1 MTNER
6 LMIREG
12 RADEAD
18 MVAIEAWITAGA
30 LRAPG
35 AAPAPP
41 QSLASFTSWLQ
52 RMAAAGVAITAPDQE
67 LVVYLLSAN
76 SSRTT
81 NNGIV
86 IETRFVKTRAS
97 GEPYTRGRTAH
108 LERLGLGE
116 YGLHSATS
124 LDRDIAG
131 LLLAGGGYWR
141 GPTLAGRSGYHAIA
155 ALLESGR
162 CFWQDSSS
170 PPLSAGP
177 SRELELAWLNTGA
190 DGALELTSIF
200 SGSTLL
206 LGTAGEHFRFERD
219 SPCHVTWLQVA
230 YNRGE
235 SAGAGA
241 ATSSHDA
248 DVGELPTSFASM
260 TRAVCAWVMWC
271 VSCAFKVPT
280 RHRTIPAQRQRD
292 MSPRRVH
299 T

>member
-1 MTNER
+1 VPPLATRSER
-6 LMIREG
+6 LK
-12 RADEAD
+12 
-18 MVAIEAWITAGA
+18 
-30 LRAPG
+30 
-35 AAPAPP
+35 
-41 QSLASFTSWLQ
+41 TS
-52 RMAAAGVAITAPDQE
+52 RPSV
-67 LVVYLLSAN
+67 S
-76 SSRTT
+76 
-81 NNGIV
+81 
-86 IETRFVKTRAS
+86 
-97 GEPYTRGRTAH
+97 
-108 LERLGLGE
+108 
-116 YGLHSATS
+116 
-124 LDRDIAG
+124 
-131 LLLAGGGYWR
+131 
-141 GPTLAGRSGYHAIA
+141 TLAEEEG
-155 ALLESGR
+155 
-162 CFWQDSSS
+162 
-170 PPLSAGP
+170 
-177 SRELELAWLNTGA
+177 
-190 DGALELTSIF
+190 
-200 SGSTLL
+200 GSTLL